1 MNRFNLEIILGTI
14 LIALTSIVLII
25 YGLNEEDRM
34 AEAGLQHQAQAIE
47 VGAGLYENNCTGCH
61 GIKGEGIPGLCP
73 PLNDKNFFEGRM
85 KEVGWAGSLED
96 YIVATISSGRAVS
109 TRPDQYAGQG
119 RPAMPAWSD
128 EFGGPLRPDQ
138 IRDLAQYILNWE
150 STATGEVV
158 IEALPTPTLSPE
170 DQNDPAAR
178 GQQVFLNRGCTG
190 CHAMEGLSTAAIGPS
205 LTQIGTI
212 AATRNPEQS
221 AEEYIRESILKP
233 STFLVEGFQDNLMPK
248 NFGELI
254 PAAELDDLVAY
265 LLAQQ

>member
-34 AEAGLQHQAQAIE
+34 AEASLEHQAQAIE
-47 VGAGLYENNCTGCH
+47 VGAGLYQNNCTGCH
-61 GIKGEGIPGLCP
+61 GTKGEGIPGLCP

-96 YIVATISSGRAVS
+96 YIISTVSSGRVVS

-138 IRDLAQYILNWE
+138 IQDLAQFILNWE

-170 DQNDPAAR
+170 EQTDPVAR
-178 GQQVFLNRGCTG
+178 GQKVFLDFGCTG
-190 CHAMEGLSTAAIGPS
+190 CHTIEGLSTATVGPN
-205 LTQIGTI
+205 LTTIGTV
-212 AATRNPEQS
+212 AETRVPGQS
-221 AEEYIRESILKP
+221 AEEYIHESIVNP
-233 STFLVEGFQDNLMPK
+233 SAHVVEGFPDNVMPK
-248 NFGELI
+248 TFGETI
-254 PAAELDDLVAY
+254 PAPDLEDLIAF
-265 LLAQQ
+265 LLAQK

>member
-34 AEAGLQHQAQAIE
+34 AEEGLQQQAQAVE

-85 KEVGWAGSLED
+85 KDVGWAGSLED

-128 EFGGPLRPDQ
+128 EYGGPLRPDQ
-138 IRDLAQYILNWE
+138 IRDLAQYVLNWE

-170 DQNDPAAR
+170 DMDDPVAR
-178 GQQVFLNRGCTG
+178 GQQVFLESGCTG
-190 CHAMEGLSTAAIGPS
+190 CHAMEGLSTAAIGPNLS
-205 LTQIGTI
+205 QIATV
-212 AATRNPEQS
+212 AATRNPDQS
-221 AEEYIRESILKP
+221 AEEYIRESILNP
-233 STFLVEGFQDNLMPK
+233 SSFLVEGFLDNLMPK
-248 NFGELI
+248 NFGEII
-254 PAAELDDLVAY
+254 PTEQLDDLVAY

>member
-25 YGLNEEDRM
+25 YGLNEEERM
-34 AEAGLQHQAQAIE
+34 AEAGLEQQAQAIE
-47 VGAGLYENNCTGCH
+47 VGASLFENNCTGCH
-61 GIKGEGIPGLCP
+61 GTKGEGILGLCP

-96 YIVATISSGRAVS
+96 YIISVVSSGRAVS

-119 RPAMPAWSD
+119 KPAMPAWSD
-128 EFGGPLRPDQ
+128 EYGGPLRPDQ
-138 IRDLAQYILNWE
+138 IHDLTQFILNWE

-170 DQNDPAAR
+170 DLNDPVAR
-178 GQQVFLNRGCTG
+178 GQQVFLNKGCTG
-190 CHAMEGLSTAAIGPS
+190 CHTIEGLSTATIGPN
-205 LTQIGTI
+205 LTTIGTV
-212 AATRNPEQS
+212 AVTRNPEQT
-221 AEEYIRESILKP
+221 AEEYIRESILSP
-233 STFLVEGFQDNLMPK
+233 STFVVEGFQDNIMPK
-248 NFGELI
+248 NFGDLI
-254 PAAELDDLVAY
+254 PAPELDDLLAF

>member
-14 LIALTSIVLII
+14 LIALTSIILII

-34 AEAGLQHQAQAIE
+34 AEAGLAHQAQAIE
-47 VGAGLYENNCTGCH
+47 VGAGLFENNCTGCH
-61 GIKGEGIPGLCP
+61 GTKGEGILGLCP
-73 PLNDKNFFEGRM
+73 PLNDKNFFEARM

-96 YIVATISSGRAVS
+96 YIISVVSSGRATS

-138 IRDLAQYILNWE
+138 IQDLAQFILNWE
-150 STATGEVV
+150 STASGEVV
-158 IEALPTPTLSPE
+158 IEPLPTPTLSPE
-170 DQNDPAAR
+170 DQNDPVVR

-190 CHAMEGLSTAAIGPS
+190 CHTMEGLSTAVVGPNLTKIGS
-205 LTQIGTI
+205 V
-212 AATRNPEQS
+212 AATRKSDLS
-221 AEEYIRESILKP
+221 AEEYIRESILNP
-233 STFLVEGFQDNLMPK
+233 SAYLVEGFQDNLMPK

-254 PAAELDDLVAY
+254 PATELDDLIAY